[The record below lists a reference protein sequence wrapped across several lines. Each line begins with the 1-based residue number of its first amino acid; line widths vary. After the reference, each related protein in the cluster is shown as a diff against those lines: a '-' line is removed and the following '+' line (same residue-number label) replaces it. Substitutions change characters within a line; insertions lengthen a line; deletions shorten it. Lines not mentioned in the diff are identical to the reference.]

1 MPRLW
6 RRRGKGKVLLAG
18 WLLSTLFPGG
28 AGRRVN
34 LAQDHRDGLTPASA
48 ASSWTAAGALS
59 LTDREQ
65 PSSWTAAG
73 AAALTDK
80 KQQEDLVPNATM
92 TFPRQRLKPALQAP
106 GVFRESHLKV
116 WVLSWLLSI
125 IILSDL
131 GAMPVIG
138 SWKSLPGIRTEAFAV
153 LMCVH
158 VLEGCVCNTLAFLWR
173 ISTDRQQLDY
183 IDALLEAA
191 PQVLWKVENYHYETR
206 YVTRWKNGT
215 AYSERTRERVSTS
228 SYVGEL
234 RIDSWSDRSHAL
246 QDLSD
251 LDLRRY
257 AMTKVRLA
265 IDFDI
270 VDQEHYHQQLS
281 QFRSSHRND
290 VHQDFTET
298 RQISGFKASTM
309 VCTGPESILASVS
322 VFWLCH
328 LVLPLALPYR
338 MWFSANTGKFEAK
351 ISKQIRCS
359 STVITP
365 HANGHGGMGTLGALA
380 VVSNMVGGL
389 RAYVSLGMLG
399 QSF

>member
-1 MPRLW
+1 MKG
-6 RRRGKGKVLLAG
+6 RRRGRGEGQVLWAG
-18 WLLSTLFPGG
+18 WLLSTLFPGA
-28 AGRRVN
+28 AGLRVN
-34 LAQDHRDGLTPASA
+34 LAQDHRDGLTPAS
-48 ASSWTAAGALS
+48 SWTAAGALS
-59 LTDREQ
+59 LTDREK

-80 KQQEDLVPNATM
+80 KQQEDFLPNATA

-106 GVFRESHLKV
+106 GMFRESHLKV
-116 WVLSWLLSI
+116 WALSWLLSI

-131 GAMPVIG
+131 GAIPVIG
-138 SWKSLPGIRTEAFAV
+138 SWEALPGISTTAFAV

-158 VLEGCVCNTLAFLWR
+158 VLEGCLCNTLAFLSM
-173 ISTDRQQLDY
+173 ISTERQQLDY
-183 IDALLEAA
+183 IDALLRAA

-206 YVTRWKNGT
+206 YETRWENGT
-215 AYSERTRERVSTS
+215 AYSQSTRERVSTS
-228 SYVGEL
+228 SYLGEL

-270 VDQEHYHQQLS
+270 VDQEQYHQQLS
-281 QFRSSHRND
+281 QFRSSHRYD

-298 RQISGFKASTM
+298 RHISGFRASTM
-309 VCTGPESILASVS
+309 VCPGRTESILASVS

-338 MWFSANTGKFEAK
+338 MWFSASTGKFEAK

-359 STVITP
+359 SPVITP
-365 HANGHGGMGTLGALA
+365 HATGHGRMGTLGTLA
-380 VVSNMVGGL
+380 VVSNMVGSL
-389 RAYVSLGMLG
+389 MDYVGVLG
-399 QSF
+399 Q